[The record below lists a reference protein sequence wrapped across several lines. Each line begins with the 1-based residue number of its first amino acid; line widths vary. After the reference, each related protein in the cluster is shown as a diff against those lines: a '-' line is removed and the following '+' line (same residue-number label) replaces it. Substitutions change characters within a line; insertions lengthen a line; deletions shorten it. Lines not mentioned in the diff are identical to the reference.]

1 MSRKITFP
9 AMHAV
14 KAGAKGGTHGDVSV
28 CRCIGDFGIP
38 VFHRPGR
45 CHRPEASSL
54 NPDPR
59 EGPTQERAVCS
70 VCCRGEPRLIE
81 LILSLGSKFK
91 RERKI
96 KMPTRRIPDSV
107 MGAHMQEHRRARVL
121 MKCLETLIAR
131 ADSLEIASDS
141 LRAS

>member
-9 AMHAV
+9 AMHVV

-45 CHRPEASSL
+45 YYRPEASSL
-54 NPDPR
+54 NPDPA

-70 VCCRGEPRLIE
+70 VCCRGNVFDRIDFVVREQIQKGEKDKNADAPNSRFRHGRAHAGTSQSKSPDEVPRDVDRT
-81 LILSLGSKFK
+81 S
-91 RERKI
+91 
-96 KMPTRRIPDSV
+96 
-107 MGAHMQEHRRARVL
+107 
-121 MKCLETLIAR
+121 
-131 ADSLEIASDS
+131 
-141 LRAS
+141 